1 METSRSEAPTA
12 EDADGEIPD
21 LLPEDVS
28 IDIPDNAS
36 AQEAAAIVAAVGAHM
51 HDQERAA
58 AAAAAEGGP
67 TWDGKRWQFAG
78 RIETMQGRSARV
90 PTEAPTDEWT
100 AAARADRF

>member
-1 METSRSEAPTA
+1 MVTSRSEAATA
-12 EDADGEIPD
+12 EEANGEVPN

-28 IDIPDNAS
+28 IDIPDDAS
-36 AQEAAAIVAAVGAHM
+36 EQEAAAIVAAVGAHM

-58 AAAAAEGGP
+58 AAAAESEP
-67 TWDGKRWQFAG
+67 TWEGKRWTFAG
-78 RIETMQGRSARV
+78 RIEAMQERNVRV